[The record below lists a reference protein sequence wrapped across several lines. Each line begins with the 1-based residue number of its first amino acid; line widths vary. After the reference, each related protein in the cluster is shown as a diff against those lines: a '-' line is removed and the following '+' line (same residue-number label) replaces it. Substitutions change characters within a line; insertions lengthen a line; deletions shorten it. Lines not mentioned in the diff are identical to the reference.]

1 MNDIKEVLDGK
12 KFVLIIILIR
22 VLHRE
27 HLELAR
33 LMLMLMLKPDKYEKI
48 FPKMEA
54 NWDEA
59 LNNIIHNGL
68 KVTEEDFQ

>member
-1 MNDIKEVLDGK
+1 MKSVKEVMEDK

-33 LMLMLMLKPDKYEKI
+33 LMLMLMVKSDKYKEIFTKI
-48 FPKMEA
+48 ET
-54 NWDEA
+54 NWDKT
-59 LNNIIHNGL
+59 LNDTIHEGL
-68 KVTEEDFQ
+68 KVTEEDLQ